1 MSELA
6 FKQISSQVD
15 MLSYDERI
23 KLLGKIVQTLQSPAK
38 TPDKESSDFDA
49 VFGLWKDRS
58 ISVEEI
64 RNKAWVCRR

>member
-6 FKQISSQVD
+6 FKQISSQID

-38 TPDKESSDFDA
+38 TPKKESSDFDSA
-49 VFGLWKDRS
+49 FGLWKERN

-64 RNKAWVCRR
+64 RNKAWGRS